1 MTKVI
6 SAPGDLV
13 VATSNGVD
21 VRFAGLELTA
31 DIPAHGPVRAGGG
44 GIKINLEVI
53 RDQETGQRDHSFN
66 EARLEWVQQRRAQSV
81 ESAELGPMP
90 TMPGVLA
97 FEPVELQIT
106 DDIGTDYRFIAGQ
119 VAGDG
124 TEWSASWT
132 YLPEPPRQAKNLN
145 LVFTLYGTPTGKSCV
160 IQLD

>member
-1 MTKVI
+1 MMKVI

-13 VATSNGVD
+13 VAPSDGVD

-31 DIPAHGPVRAGGG
+31 DIQTPVPIHAGGR
-44 GIKINLEVI
+44 GIKVRLEVI
-53 RDQETGQRDHSFN
+53 RDEETGRRDHNFH
-66 EARLEWVQQRRAQSV
+66 EARLAWVHRRRAQG
-81 ESAELGPMP
+81 AEPGPMP

-106 DDIGTDYRFIAGQ
+106 DDIGTDYRFVAGQ

-124 TEWSASWT
+124 NEWSACWT
-132 YLPEPPRQAKNLN
+132 YLPEPPRQAKRMNLA
-145 LVFTLYGTPTGKSCV
+145 FTLNGTPTGKNCA